1 VTTTAAGA
9 PVATAVPPDGA
20 AGAPATSGARRFLRP
35 VGIFAASRV
44 VVVVAMWL
52 GTKLVPPLSMA
63 GAASTWDGG
72 WYLLVAGG
80 GYPDAVPETGGSAL
94 AFFPLYPLLVR
105 AVDTLPLL
113 TPIGAAVVV
122 SGIASLCAAVVIWVL
137 GSELLGTEVADRA
150 VTLFAFFPGSFV
162 LSMVYAEGVML
173 LLSAGCLLALVRR
186 RWLVAG
192 VLAALATAAR
202 PNAVAVIGA
211 CGWAALT
218 AIRTRGEWRS
228 LVAPALA
235 PLGIVAFLGYLWART
250 GEATAWFVA
259 QRVGWEERVR
269 PLAVVDDLRRAAREP
284 LVDLNNTVVVVG
296 AVLAVVGFVLLIRA
310 RVPGEV
316 VVFAAI
322 VLGLA
327 LVSETL
333 GPRPR
338 FLLTAFPVFYGVAAA
353 LRGAAATTVVAMSAC
368 TLGAFTLMSVTTL
381 AVTP

>member
-1 VTTTAAGA
+1 MR
-9 PVATAVPPDGA
+9 
-20 AGAPATSGARRFLRP
+20 APATSGARRYLRP

-80 GYPDAVPETGGSAL
+80 GYPEAVPEAGGSAL

-122 SGIASLCAAVVIWVL
+122 SGIASLCAAVVIWEL
-137 GSELLGTEVADRA
+137 GSDLLGTEVADRA
-150 VTLFAFFPGSFV
+150 VILFAFFPGSFV
-162 LSMVYAEGVML
+162 LSMVYAEGLML
-173 LLSAGCLLALVRR
+173 LLAAGCLLALVRR

-192 VLAALATAAR
+192 LLAAAATATR
-202 PNAVAVIGA
+202 PNAVAVVGSCA
-211 CGWAALT
+211 WAALV
-218 AIRTRGEWRS
+218 AIRSRRDWRS

-235 PLGIVAFLGYLWART
+235 PLGILGYFTYLWART
-250 GEATAWFVA
+250 GEATAWFDA
-259 QRVGWEERVR
+259 QRIGWQERVV
-269 PLAVVDDLRRAAREP
+269 PLAVVDDLRRLAEDP
-284 LVDLNNTVVVVG
+284 FTDMNNTVVVAG
-296 AVLAVVGFVLLIRA
+296 TLLALAGLVLLLRSGL
-310 RVPGEV
+310 PGEV
-316 VVFAAI
+316 IAFAVV

-338 FLLTAFPVFYGVAAA
+338 FVLAAFPVFLAAA
-353 LRGAAATTVVAMSAC
+353 PRLRGAAFSSVLGMSAC
-368 TLGAFTLMSVTTL
+368 TLGGFTVLSVLTL
-381 AVTP
+381 QATP

>member
-1 VTTTAAGA
+1 MTTTAAGE
-9 PVATAVPPDGA
+9 PVATATTPEG
-20 AGAPATSGARRFLRP
+20 PATSAEPSGARRLLRP
-35 VGIFAASRV
+35 VGIFVASRAV
-44 VVVVAMWL
+44 VLAAIWL
-52 GTKLVPPLSMA
+52 GAKLVPPLSLA

-72 WYLLVAGG
+72 WYLLVASG
-80 GYPDAVPETGGSAL
+80 GYPEAVPDAGGSAL

-105 AVDTLPLL
+105 AVDSLPLL
-113 TPIGAAVVV
+113 SPIGAAVLV
-122 SGIASLCAAVVIWVL
+122 STITSLGAAVVIWIL
-137 GSELLGTEVADRA
+137 GSRLLGTEVADRA

-173 LLSAGCLLALVRR
+173 LLSAGCLWALVQR

-218 AIRTRGEWRS
+218 AIRTRGEWRA

-235 PLGIVAFLGYLWART
+235 PLGIVAFFGYLWART
-250 GEATAWFVA
+250 GEATAWFTA
-259 QRVGWEERVR
+259 QRVGWEERVS
-269 PLAVVDDLRRAAREP
+269 PLAVVDDLRQAAREP
-284 LVDLNNTVVVVG
+284 LVDVNNTVVVVG
-296 AVLAVVGFVLLIRA
+296 AILAVVGLVLLVRA

-353 LRGAAATTVVAMSAC
+353 LRGAASTTVVAMMAC
-368 TLGAFTLMSVTTL
+368 TLGAFTLMSVSTL

>member
-1 VTTTAAGA
+1 VTSTAAGE
-9 PVATAVPPDGA
+9 PVATTASADGA
-20 AGAPATSGARRFLRP
+20 PVPAATSSARRLLRP
-35 VGIFAASRV
+35 VAVFAASRAV
-44 VVVVAMWL
+44 VLAAIWL
-52 GTKLVPPLSMA
+52 GAKLVPPLSLA

-72 WYLLVAGG
+72 WYLLVASG
-80 GYPDAVPETGGSAL
+80 GYPDAVPDAGGSAL

-105 AVDTLPLL
+105 AVDALPLL
-113 TPIGAAVVV
+113 TPIGAAVLV
-122 SGIASLCAAVVIWVL
+122 STIASLGAAVVIWVL
-137 GSELLGTEVADRA
+137 GARLLGTEVADRA

-173 LLSAGCLLALVRR
+173 LLSAGCLWALVQR

-192 VLAALATAAR
+192 VLAALATASR

-218 AIRTRGEWRS
+218 AIRTRGEWRA

-235 PLGIVAFLGYLWART
+235 PLGIVTFFGYLWART
-250 GEATAWFVA
+250 GEATAWFSA
-259 QRVGWEERVR
+259 QRVGWEERVS
-269 PLAVVDDLRRAAREP
+269 PLAVVDDLRQAAREP
-284 LVDLNNTVVVVG
+284 LVDVNNTVVVVG
-296 AVLAVVGFVLLIRA
+296 AVLAVVGLVLLVRA

-322 VLGLA
+322 VLSLA

-353 LRGAAATTVVAMSAC
+353 LRGVASTTVVAMMAC
-368 TLGAFTLMSVTTL
+368 TLGAFTIMSVSTL